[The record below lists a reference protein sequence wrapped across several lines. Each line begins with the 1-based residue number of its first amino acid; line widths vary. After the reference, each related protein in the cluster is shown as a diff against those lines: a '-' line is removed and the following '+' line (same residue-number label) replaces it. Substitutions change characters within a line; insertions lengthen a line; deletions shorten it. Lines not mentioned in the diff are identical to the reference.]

1 MQQLDGAQAH
11 TVAIRSIA
19 MAKAISWVKAKLEKD
34 KAAVDPETVAD
45 LFECPCLGRP
55 FQLGMLY
62 DCRNDKLIP
71 GVTLWGSKTLR
82 KKVSIPQPSSDF
94 EVIAED
100 TLDQKAL
107 QLDIH
112 AELKLSLLLGM
123 VQVEGAAKF
132 LTDRKT
138 STNQARV
145 SMKYK
150 STSTFEQLTMSQLAK
165 GKIEFGDAFENDIAT
180 HVVTAVLYGA
190 DAFFVFDKEVKK
202 GEELTQIQG
211 NLKAKIDKLPSCLKD
226 LQVSGETSLVSEN
239 TDKHES
245 LKCTFHGD
253 VILPKNPT
261 TFEDA
266 IATCQKLPE
275 LIRDGKS
282 VPKKVWL
289 YPLEKLNSKVNKLV
303 CKINAR
309 QIDEVQEVMEALHEI
324 EVRYNDLLKN
334 EVCTYFSGIKDALA
348 KLSKVVNAY
357 RVSLEE
363 RLAALLPQIR
373 GGAADGAKLADVL
386 YKNNLSPFSHQC
398 LSTWISGKETEV
410 EILTGHL
417 QNLNQE
423 KNVQFAFAP
432 GKLDVLSCRSDVS
445 TILCFDFNITHNSDG
460 QLEDMEAYLRT
471 GEVSHAASNVQS
483 QAVRPW
489 YKDPDV
495 KQAMKRQIRYFLSMA
510 QANSSRQ
517 DVLYVVTSSQH
528 NAMACTAES
537 SQLPLIVL
545 YEHSMSS
552 IFDPPDQPGKPHA
565 IKVTQDSIQLKWD
578 EPTHGANNV
587 QSYTVCFRSPG
598 DLPNKWRTR
607 TTDSAERELLLS
619 KLTPETRYKI
629 KVRAETVAGAGPDSD
644 LSDPIET
651 KATRDCQPALRILH
665 HCKEISSEGTM
676 SMYQLPLHVIMD
688 DGEVSK
694 VQVGLRTP
702 EVPGKPEKVLMIV
715 GATGVG
721 KSTLING
728 IANYVLGV
736 RWEDDFRFKLISE
749 IGAADQSVS
758 QTKCITAYTFPYMEG
773 SPLTYTLTVV
783 DTPGFGD
790 TEGLQ
795 RDKYLI
801 TLIQR
806 FFSSAGS
813 KGIDHLNGIGFV
825 SQAPTARLTP
835 TQRYIFNAI
844 LSIFG
849 NDVEGN
855 IYLLTT
861 FADGQQPPVLDAIK
875 AAGVPYQCHFK
886 FNNSALFATN
896 KKSDDG
902 GFDAMFWQM
911 GTKSFASFFDHF
923 RNVEPKSL
931 TLTREVLHE
940 RGQMEAAIQ
949 GLQPQIR
956 AGLTKIDELKQEEQ
970 ILRDYEKEILTN
982 KDFTYEVQVTKQR
995 LVKLSGVHTT
1005 TCLTCNYTC
1014 HDDCAYGDDDDKYLC
1029 SAMHINSC
1037 TKDARCGICP
1047 KNCSWELHKNYAYR
1061 IELYPDTETRTS
1073 DDLKARY
1080 ESALNNKSQVE
1091 GVIKK
1096 MEKEL
1101 NDMNV
1106 AVLHMIAQV
1115 KCSIQRLREIALKPN
1130 PLTEVGYIDLLIE
1143 SEKQEAKHGWL
1154 QRVQVLNELREKA
1167 ELISKIMSTEATP
1180 DKLFEEDPALEE
1192 EPTSESQLHEASAV
1206 APSQR
1211 SNFRRFI
1218 HFCDKTF
1225 LQGTGSQVWNKM
1237 KGLWSSNIDTVDEA
1251 ATITSPG
1258 LEEGEKV

>member
-1 MQQLDGAQAH
+1 MAK
-11 TVAIRSIA
+11 SIA
-19 MAKAISWVKAKLEKD
+19 AGPWKRRKTEKD
-34 KAAVDPETVAD
+34 KAGVDPKTTTD

-62 DCRNDKLIP
+62 DRRNDKLIP

-107 QLDIH
+107 QLDVH
-112 AELKLSLLLGM
+112 PELKLSLLLGM

-132 LTDRKT
+132 LTDRKS

-145 SMKYK
+145 TMKYK
-150 STSTFEQLTMSQLAK
+150 STSTFEQLTMSQLSK
-165 GKIEFGDAFENDIAT
+165 GKIEFGDALKNDIAT

-202 GEELTQIQG
+202 EEEVTRIQG
-211 NLKAKIDKLPSCLKD
+211 NLKAKIDKLPGYLKD
-226 LQVSGETSLVSEN
+226 LQVSGEPVLVS
-239 TDKHES
+239 DKQES

-282 VPKKVWL
+282 IPKKVWL
-289 YPLEKLNSKVNKLV
+289 YPLEKLNSKVNNCKLA
-303 CKINAR
+303 CTINAR
-309 QIDEVQEVMEALHEI
+309 QINEVQEVMEALHHI
-324 EVRYNDLLKN
+324 EVQYNDLLKN
-334 EVCTYFSGIKDALA
+334 EVCAHFLGIKDALA
-348 KLSKVVNAY
+348 KLSKYVNAY
-357 RVSLEE
+357 RASLKE

-410 EILTGHL
+410 EILTDHL

-445 TILCFDFNITHNSDG
+445 TILCFDFNITQKSDG
-460 QLEDMEAYLRT
+460 QLENMEAYLRT
-471 GEVSHAASNVQS
+471 GEVSQAASNLQS
-483 QAVRPW
+483 QAVLPW

-495 KQAMKRQIRYFLSMA
+495 KQAMKQQIQFFLSMA
-510 QANSSRQ
+510 RANSSRQ

-528 NAMACTAES
+528 DAMACTAES
-537 SQLPLIVL
+537 TQLPLIVL
-545 YEHSMSS
+545 YENSMSS

-565 IKVTQDSIQLKWD
+565 IKVTQDSIQLEWD
-578 EPTHGANNV
+578 EPTHGASNV
-587 QSYTVCFRSPG
+587 RSYTISYRSAG
-598 DLPNKWRTR
+598 DLPNKWRTH
-607 TTDSAERELLLS
+607 TTDSAKRELLLS

-644 LSDPIET
+644 LSDLIET
-651 KATRDCQPALRILH
+651 KATQNCQPALRILH
-665 HCKEISSEGTM
+665 HCKEISSDGTITV
-676 SMYQLPLHVIMD
+676 YQLPLHVIMD

-702 EVPGKPEKVLMIV
+702 EVAGVPEKVLMIV

-728 IANYVLGV
+728 IANYVMGV

-749 IGAADQSVS
+749 IGAVDQSVS
-758 QTKCITAYTFPYMEG
+758 QTKCITAYTFPYMKG

-861 FADGQQPPVLDAIK
+861 FADGQRPPVLDAIE
-875 AAGVPYQCHFK
+875 AAGIPYQCHFK

-896 KKSDDG
+896 RKSDDG

-940 RGQMEAAIQ
+940 RKQMEVAIQ

-970 ILRDYEKEILTN
+970 VLRDHEKEILTN

-995 LVKLSGVHTT
+995 YVDLSGVHTT
-1005 TCLTCNYTC
+1005 TCLTCNFTC
-1014 HDDCAYGDDDDKYLC
+1014 HNNCVYADDDDKYLC
-1029 SAMHINSC
+1029 SAMRINSG
-1037 TKDARCGICP
+1037 TQEARCGVCP
-1047 KNCSWELHKNYAYR
+1047 EKCSWKIHKNRPYK
-1061 IELYPDTETRTS
+1061 IELYPDTITRTS
-1073 DDLKARY
+1073 EDLKARY

-1096 MEKEL
+1096 MGKEL
-1101 NDMNV
+1101 DDMNL
-1106 AVLHMIAQV
+1106 AVLEMICQV
-1115 KCSIQRLREIALKPN
+1115 KCSILRLQEIALKPN

-1167 ELISKIMSTEATP
+1167 EIVSKIMSTEPKPNKLDTGLDENSTPESQQDIDEASAIATSQRGNYRTFMYWCNKEFFQEKVNAIMTKFWDSDDDTGDEA
-1180 DKLFEEDPALEE
+1180 DKI
-1192 EPTSESQLHEASAV
+1192 TSES
-1206 APSQR
+1206 P
-1211 SNFRRFI
+1211 
-1218 HFCDKTF
+1218 D
-1225 LQGTGSQVWNKM
+1225 
-1237 KGLWSSNIDTVDEA
+1237 
-1251 ATITSPG
+1251 
-1258 LEEGEKV
+1258 LEEGEEV